1 MEDLFEAK
9 MDQLIDMTTRGL
21 DGEEIFMSLF
31 FTGVMAFII
40 YVSYRLA
47 HTRNTYKPEFAVT
60 LTVIAFVSTILM
72 DLVQSNL
79 ALSLGM
85 LGSLSIVRFRT
96 NIADPRDIGFVVW
109 SMATGIAAATANY
122 VIGITGCT
130 VLAFVMIL
138 TKRSEKKNRPMLL
151 VVRGSNADINSIEN
165 VASTLESCRL
175 KAKNILSDSFEIVY
189 EVNVSDRESNRL
201 IENMFEIGGIDSVNL
216 LAQKTLL

>member
-1 MEDLFEAK
+1 MDDLFENGIE
-9 MDQLIDMTTRGL
+9 QLINITTRSL
-21 DGEEIFMSLF
+21 NTEEILMSLL
-31 FTGVMAFII
+31 FTGVMTFII
-40 YVSYRLA
+40 YISYRAA
-47 HTRNTYKPEFAVT
+47 HTKNTYRPEFAVT
-60 LTVIAFVSTILM
+60 LAVIAFVSTILM

-122 VIGITGCT
+122 IIGITGCT

-138 TKRSEKKNRPMLL
+138 TKRSEQKNRPMLL
-151 VVRGSNADINSIEN
+151 VVRGSNADIDSIEN
-165 VASTLESCRL
+165 VAGTLTSCRV

-189 EVNVSDRESNRL
+189 EVNVSDGESNRL